1 MSDLLYRAFEPELA
15 LRASG
20 DGRTVEGRAVPY
32 NVEQRIN
39 ARLTEVFVPGAFA
52 HQMRAAH
59 RVPFTYLHL
68 PHGGAIIGK
77 TVQLREAGDGLYG
90 EWRVSRTQRGDETLE
105 LIKDGLLTQLSI
117 GFREYPGTNKMR
129 ASGTVEY
136 TRADLLEVAVV
147 PEGAYGA
154 NAVITGTR
162 GPCPTCGH
170 VSGGEHADQGDDMPN
185 MRQAEQIIGSLPL
198 LSSPGSLTRSESNLD
213 NTPNGRKLWNYY
225 LHGAGAGWAA
235 SPHPYTALVA
245 LLRKNHVPG
254 HSVHGLAAN
263 LFHAKFG
270 IWPGERQ
277 GKNPAGRG

>member
-198 LSSPGSLTRSESNLD
+198 LNS
-213 NTPNGRKLWNYY
+213 
-225 LHGAGAGWAA
+225 
-235 SPHPYTALVA
+235 
-245 LLRKNHVPG
+245 
-254 HSVHGLAAN
+254 
-263 LFHAKFG
+263 
-270 IWPGERQ
+270 
-277 GKNPAGRG
+277 